1 MRWILKPCDTPIL
14 TRPTRPPQNWSWRRR
29 DAAPVPDTTGTA
41 ISCLTTVVLRDAILD
56 FEAYAVVIQSRRH
69 FLPVRLFTMFATLLM
84 AEDEELSTAR
94 LAVIGKTEIPTNIV
108 DGVNR
113 DIQQIRRKLG
123 LAEAG
128 FEIIASRRGYTFRR
142 VHTASLVYR

>member
-1 MRWILKPCDTPIL
+1 M
-14 TRPTRPPQNWSWRRR
+14 S
-29 DAAPVPDTTGTA
+29 DTTGTA

-56 FEAYAVVIQSRRH
+56 FEAYAVVIRSRRH
-69 FLPVRLFTMFATLLM
+69 FLPVRLFTMFATLLLV
-84 AEDEELSTAR
+84 EGEELSTAR

-128 FEIIASRRGYTFRR
+128 FEIKASRRGYMLRR
-142 VHTASLVYR
+142 VHIASSAYR